1 MPKYD
6 FDDYDTLETTI
17 NRTIEVMEKDDMYS
31 SEREKLGNNGFSS
44 LIDSAIRVFIDTN
57 KIRYAG

>member
-6 FDDYDTLETTI
+6 FDDYDTLETAI
-17 NRTIEVMEKDDMYS
+17 NRTIEVMEKDAVYS
-31 SEREKLGNNGFSS
+31 SEREKLGINGFSS